1 MCKNVVLSLSLFV
14 CIHSFMFSTSILANE
29 AAGSSSGDED
39 SDDPSTWKLSAYT
52 RQKAR
57 KRGPAEKNFVTS
69 DTSDSDDDP
78 PSSSYGEGE
87 REEEEGGGDV
97 ESLSESSEAGAAG
110 FFDDEAMEASF
121 SSELEEMEY
130 EGSGESEVDGEEE
143 GGGCDGFIVD
153 EAEEE
158 EEYQA
163 RRKRRRRRRG
173 RMSLCSS
180 GSSEGS
186 EQSDKENDTTAVDE
200 QNMNLNIK
208 LQRRKV
214 KNREQLL
221 DDDATSDER
230 SEEDGTAEREGERS
244 SLEQHEE
251 EERRENE
258 VEFDELA
265 STGDSFDDD
274 LTNSDGEGL
283 GEDEDGSAVEEE
295 EKETPGHLKWKSDLL
310 AKAREAYDMRNKR
323 SMSLR
328 KLVYSDLPL
337 DHDEEKSSDD
347 AEKQENG
354 DSFEL
359 GGLFQLAKN
368 KEALSLNH
376 RDDTS
381 IPATASHALSL
392 SCDWSDS
399 LIAPTVKSL
408 FVTGSWG
415 DQDAQALLD
424 EDKEVYGDFEDLETG
439 EKSEERKLAGASKD
453 EGEALGEGETTEA
466 KRLKKKKRLK
476 AAFDVDYDDKEGED
490 GGYLEE
496 LKREVSE
503 QERRNKEE
511 FEGLDEQAR
520 VQYEGFRPGTYVR
533 MELKGEI
540 LLSWHAH
547 YCSMIINY
555 VCITMYI
562 VL

>member
-1 MCKNVVLSLSLFV
+1 MWFCLLACLCVS
-14 CIHSFMFSTSILANE
+14 IHSCLPHLYYTILANE

-87 REEEEGGGDV
+87 GEEEGGGDV

-163 RRKRRRRRRG
+163 RRKRRRRRG
-173 RMSLCSS
+173 RMSLCNSS
-180 GSSEGS
+180 SSEGS
-186 EQSDKENDTTAVDE
+186 EQSDRENDTTAVDE

-208 LQRRKV
+208 LQRKKV
-214 KNREQLL
+214 KNRKQLL

-230 SEEDGTAEREGERS
+230 SDEDGTGDREGERS
-244 SLEQHEE
+244 GLEQHEE
-251 EERRENE
+251 EERKEND

-265 STGDSFDDD
+265 STGESFDDD
-274 LTNSDGEGL
+274 LMSDSDGEGL
-283 GEDEDGSAVEEE
+283 GEEEDASDVEEE

-310 AKAREAYDMRNKR
+310 TKAREAYDMRNKR
-323 SMSLR
+323 STSLR

-337 DHDEEKSSDD
+337 DHDEEKSDD

-399 LIAPTVKSL
+399 RIAPTIKSL

-415 DQDAQALLD
+415 DQDAKALLD
-424 EDKEVYGDFEDLETG
+424 EDEEMYGDFEDLETG
-439 EKSEERKLAGASKD
+439 VKSEERQLAGASKD
-453 EGEALGEGETTEA
+453 EGEALGEGETTEE

-476 AAFDVDYDDKEGED
+476 AAFDVDYDDKEGEE

-511 FEGLDEQAR
+511 FEGLDEQTR

-540 LLSWHAH
+540 LLLSWHAH
-547 YCSMIINY
+547 YCCMIINY
-555 VCITMYI
+555 VCITIYI